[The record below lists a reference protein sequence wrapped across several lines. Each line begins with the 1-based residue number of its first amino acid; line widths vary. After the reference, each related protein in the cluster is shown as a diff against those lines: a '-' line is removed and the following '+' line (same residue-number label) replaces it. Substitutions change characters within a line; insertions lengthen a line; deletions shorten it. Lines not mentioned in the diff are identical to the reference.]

1 MHPPFSFRLAEKKT
15 GRAGPK
21 EKALLVF
28 VIGAVLD
35 WGLLLGCAIPFQKRE
50 VHSRSC
56 QLSTA
61 FGVVVALSLL
71 LFPLALPLCYRYL
84 PGSAERSGE
93 RGKRSWSTQVL
104 PDFVP
109 AGSRGFDCK
118 ILQDCAR
125 ASRAHYRKKQSLLQG
140 PKSVFSL
147 DRARPVSL
155 FKKKRNGGCISPV
168 PGFRDK
174 KQCSRPKAF
183 GTRAQSLRGATQ
195 IRGERPLWPPG
206 YGEGAVGV
214 SAPAPPLSFVQTN
227 PGRSQL
233 CVSLC
238 GAGNWITAAASPRY
252 AVVGMLRRWAGWWG

>member
-84 PGSAERSGE
+84 PGSAEQSGE

-125 ASRAHYRKKQSLLQG
+125 ASRRHFRKHEIAPSR
-140 PKSVFSL
+140 S
-147 DRARPVSL
+147 
-155 FKKKRNGGCISPV
+155 KKR
-168 PGFRDK
+168 FL
-174 KQCSRPKAF
+174 F
-183 GTRAQSLRGATQ
+183 GPCTARFSFQEKEKWGVH
-195 IRGERPLWPPG
+195 PP
-206 YGEGAVGV
+206 
-214 SAPAPPLSFVQTN
+214 
-227 PGRSQL
+227 
-233 CVSLC
+233 
-238 GAGNWITAAASPRY
+238 SPR
-252 AVVGMLRRWAGWWG
+252 